1 VQDEQI
7 EQVFLQQKPN
17 RIINPSTEEK
27 EKRHNGIKSK
37 PMKGRI
43 IHRCTFKPL
52 VLIMQKPPM
61 TTT

>member
-27 EKRHNGIKSK
+27 EKKKEKEKRHNGIKSK

-52 VLIMQKPPM
+52 V
-61 TTT
+61 